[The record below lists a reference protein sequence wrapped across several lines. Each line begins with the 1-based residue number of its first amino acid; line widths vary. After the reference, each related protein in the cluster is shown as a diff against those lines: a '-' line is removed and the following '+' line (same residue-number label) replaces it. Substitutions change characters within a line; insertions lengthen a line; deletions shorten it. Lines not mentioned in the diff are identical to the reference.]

1 MFEPACAFGHATAI
15 TAGSIF
21 PRLFSANSAVPLLA
35 VPETDAG
42 AATVLVDELDAGG
55 LESASDCV
63 KSRATRPYGYVL
75 QTPERYACVGSSC
88 SISARPGAPAFS

>member
-55 LESASDCV
+55 LKSVSDHV
-63 KSRATRPYGYVL
+63 ESRATRLTESCL
-75 QTPERYACVGSSC
+75 QLMHGHDAGGRVARSC
-88 SISARPGAPAFS
+88 